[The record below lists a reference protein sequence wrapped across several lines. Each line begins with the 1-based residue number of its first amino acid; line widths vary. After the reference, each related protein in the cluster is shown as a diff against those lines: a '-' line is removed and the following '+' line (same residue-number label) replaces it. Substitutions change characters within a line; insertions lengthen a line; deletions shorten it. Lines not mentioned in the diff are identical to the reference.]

1 MINDNILSDLCI
13 IINIQCMFLFII
25 LYMKIAIKRQLK
37 ILAFNYQYN
46 KMLYIT
52 SSFCVQSISYYLYF
66 IINNNLANNILFSS
80 GLFLIPWL
88 TLTGVFILYLYNF
101 LSKDTRLNDS
111 YINESE
117 KLFIITSMGLLNAL
131 ILWHYNI
138 SLSLTVIAILIGK
151 YIWIDTGINGIKN
164 LIHNIFSLKS
174 LKNSSIHRSTLLR
187 IATIYPLVIISYY
200 TYTFILNLKDNS
212 SNILLNLL
220 ACPSTTGSLFA
231 FIYMYISNA
240 IYAKKVN
247 KNI

>member
-37 ILAFNYQYN
+37 IFAFNYQYN

-101 LSKDTRLNDS
+101 LSKDTRLNDN

-151 YIWIDTGINGIKN
+151 YIWIDTGINGIIVFHKFSN
-164 LIHNIFSLKS
+164 LFFRLILPCKSIFPKLIPSFKIL
-174 LKNSSIHRSTLLR
+174 
-187 IATIYPLVIISYY
+187 II
-200 TYTFILNLKDNS
+200 I
-212 SNILLNLL
+212 NILI
-220 ACPSTTGSLFA
+220 FY
-231 FIYMYISNA
+231 FI
-240 IYAKKVN
+240 KG
-247 KNI
+247 

>member
-37 ILAFNYQYN
+37 IFAFNYQYN

-101 LSKDTRLNDS
+101 LSKDTRLNDN

-131 ILWHYNI
+131 IL
-138 SLSLTVIAILIGK
+138 
-151 YIWIDTGINGIKN
+151 
-164 LIHNIFSLKS
+164 
-174 LKNSSIHRSTLLR
+174 
-187 IATIYPLVIISYY
+187 
-200 TYTFILNLKDNS
+200 
-212 SNILLNLL
+212 
-220 ACPSTTGSLFA
+220 
-231 FIYMYISNA
+231 
-240 IYAKKVN
+240 
-247 KNI
+247 